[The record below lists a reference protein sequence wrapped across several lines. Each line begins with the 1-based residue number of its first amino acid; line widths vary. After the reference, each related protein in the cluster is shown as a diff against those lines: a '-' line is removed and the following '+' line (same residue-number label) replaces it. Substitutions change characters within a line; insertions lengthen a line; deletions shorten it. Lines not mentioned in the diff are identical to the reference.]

1 MVLLIQLRKILTD
14 LCLSEINSISVNN
27 KQELILPF
35 LLKILQMT
43 PALMKKETLMMVKR
57 ILKEVTKMMV
67 KMPMRVMKEK
77 MMRKNIS
84 TQNGTKF
91 LQIRFGNPSEINT

>member
-1 MVLLIQLRKILTD
+1 MVLLIKLRKILTD
-14 LCLSEINSISVNN
+14 LCLSEISSISVNN
-27 KQELILPF
+27 KQELILLF

-43 PALMKKETLMMVKR
+43 PALKMKETKR
-57 ILKEVTKMMV
+57 ILKEMTEMMV
-67 KMPMRVMKEK
+67 KMPMRVMMEK
-77 MMRKNIS
+77 MMKKNIS

>member
-1 MVLLIQLRKILTD
+1 MVLLIKLRKILTD
-14 LCLSEINSISVNN
+14 LCLSEISSISVNN
-27 KQELILPF
+27 KQEQILLY

-43 PALMKKETLMMVKR
+43 PALKKMQTE
-57 ILKEVTKMMV
+57 MMV
-67 KMPMRVMKEK
+67 KMPMRVMKMKEK

-91 LQIRFGNPSEINT
+91 LQTRFGNPSEINT

>member
-1 MVLLIQLRKILTD
+1 MVLLIKLRKILTD
-14 LCLSEINSISVNN
+14 LCLSEISSISVNK
-27 KQELILPF
+27 KQELILLF

-43 PALMKKETLMMVKR
+43 LKKMMVKR
-57 ILKEVTKMMV
+57 ILKEMTEMMV

>member
-1 MVLLIQLRKILTD
+1 LVLLIKLRKILTD
-14 LCLSEINSISVNN
+14 LCLSEISSISVNK
-27 KQELILPF
+27 KQELILLF

-43 PALMKKETLMMVKR
+43 LKKMMVKR
-57 ILKEVTKMMV
+57 ILKEMTEMMV